1 MALSLLE
8 GNEAVAW
15 GAFDAGCR
23 FFAGYPITPAT
34 TIYSTMLSLLPP
46 AGGLAMQG
54 EDEIASLGYCLG
66 ASMAG
71 QKVMTATSGPGISL
85 YSEHISF
92 AIASEIPVVII
103 DVQRLGPSTGY
114 ATKGADGDIQFLRW
128 GSTGGA
134 TGIVLAPVD
143 VADCYTLTMVAF
155 NLAEVYR
162 CPVFI
167 ASSKEIGMTKESV
180 DLAALER
187 PALLDRASQP
197 EGEDYVPFKPAPGGE
212 VPYFAPIGGEIIS
225 RQTSSMHG
233 ENGYMTPVPGEIQA
247 LVERLDRK
255 LMNQVDKFTF
265 YQLHEAKGSDTLLIT
280 YGVTS
285 RAARQACREMA
296 EQGQPVSHLVLK
308 TLWPVPQGLLQ
319 NVAQDYGRVVVVEA
333 NLGQYVREVKRVLP
347 DKAVEFFGVMDGK
360 LIAPAE
366 IKEALHG

>member
-1 MALSLLE
+1 MALSLME

-34 TIYSTMLSLLPP
+34 TIYNTMLSLLPP
-46 AGGLAMQG
+46 AGGVVMQG

-71 QKVMTATSGPGISL
+71 AKVMTATSGPGISL

-128 GSTGGA
+128 GNTGGC
-134 TGIVLAPVD
+134 TGIVLSPVD
-143 VADCYTLTMVAF
+143 VADCYTLTIQAF

-162 CPVFI
+162 CPVFV
-167 ASSKEIGMTKESV
+167 ASSKEIGMTRESV

-187 PALLDRASQP
+187 PALRERALQP
-197 EGEDYVPFKPAPGGE
+197 EGQAYMPFRPAPGTE
-212 VPYFAPIGGEIIS
+212 VPYFAPIGGEVIS

-255 LMNQVDKFTF
+255 LIDEVDKFSF
-265 YQLHEAKGSDTLLIT
+265 YELYEEEGSETLLIT

-285 RAARQACREMA
+285 RAAKEACREMTA
-296 EQGQPVSHLVLK
+296 AGRPTSLLVLK
-308 TLWPVPQGLLQ
+308 TLWPVPQGLIKNLAAGYQ
-319 NVAQDYGRVVVVEA
+319 QIAVVEA
-333 NLGQYVREVKRVLP
+333 NLGQYVREIRRILP
-347 DKAVEFFGVMDGK
+347 DKPVEFFGVMDGK
-360 LIAPAE
+360 LISPAE